1 MISASSTV
9 YPLLYSGPAAG
20 SHTLRY
26 ILYMITADKFVLVLY
41 RVHSTHSYRPSAV
54 YTTCDQFTVDPLLVE
69 ITHEF
74 VLDPL
79 YQLPKTQFQPEAP
92 LRKITT

>member
-1 MISASSTV
+1 MITGDEAVYALYRTHSTRG
-9 YPLLYSGPAAG
+9 YWPAA
-20 SHTLRY
+20 
-26 ILYMITADKFVLVLY
+26 
-41 RVHSTHSYRPSAV
+41 V
-54 YTTCDQFTVDPLLVE
+54 YSSCDQFVLDPLLAG

-79 YQLPKTQFQPEAP
+79 YQQPKTQFQPEAP